1 MRSELS
7 FPKKPYRTHGGVKVS
22 HCKNTADI
30 ESAIM
35 PPPERVE
42 ISMNQNIGADCIPTV
57 KVGDS
62 VCVGQTIGDSDKFL
76 SVPIHASVSGIVEKI
91 IRREDY
97 SGRESDVVVIKSDGL
112 MTPIDGIKPH
122 KADNLKELTDA
133 VRASGLVGL
142 GGAGFPAHVK
152 LNVPEGKTVDT
163 LIINC
168 AECEPYITADHREA
182 IENSWDVF
190 GGIYAFKDIIGIK
203 RVIIGVED
211 NKPDVIDVLKQIADN
226 PKYDPDD
233 LVRVLPLK
241 ASYPY
246 GAEKVLV
253 RACTNR
259 VIPAG
264 GLPVDVGCI
273 VMNITSVSFISRYM
287 KTGMPLVAKRITVD
301 GSAVKEPKNVIA
313 PIGTSIKDIVE
324 FCGGLKSDAKKI
336 ILGGPMMGTTIN
348 DDSEVIK
355 KNTNAVLLFDEREAN
370 LIRETDCIRCGKC
383 ASSCPMKLT
392 PPIIKTYMKQKDINR
407 LEKLGVMTCME
418 CGCCA
423 YSCPAGKHLVQMMR
437 EAKQM
442 IKTKK

>member
-1 MRSELS
+1 MRSELL
-7 FPKKPYRTHGGVKVS
+7 FPKRPYRTHGGVKVT
-22 HCKNTADI
+22 HCKNTAGI
-30 ESAIM
+30 ESVIM

-42 ISMNQNIGADCIPTV
+42 ISMNQNIGDDCIPTV

-62 VCVGQTIGDSDKFL
+62 VYVGQIIGDSDKFL
-76 SVPIHASVSGIVEKI
+76 SVPIHS
-91 IRREDY
+91 
-97 SGRESDVVVIKSDGL
+97 
-112 MTPIDGIKPH
+112 IDGIKPH
-122 KADNLKELTDA
+122 KVDNLKELTEA

-152 LNVPEGKTVDT
+152 LNVPEGKSVDT

-190 GGIYAFKDIIGIK
+190 SGIYAFKDIIGIK

-211 NKPDVIDVLKQIADN
+211 NKPDAIDVLKQIADN

-233 LVRVLPLK
+233 MVRVLPLK

-253 RACTNR
+253 KACTNR
-259 VIPAG
+259 VIPTG

-287 KTGMPLVAKRITVD
+287 KNGMPLVSKRITVD
-301 GSAVKEPKNVIA
+301 GSAVKEPKNVVT

-324 FCGGLKSDAKKI
+324 FCGGLKNDAKKI
-336 ILGGPMMGTTIN
+336 ILGGPMMGTTVSS
-348 DDSEVIK
+348 DSEVIK
-355 KNTNAVLLFDEREAN
+355 KNTNAVLLFDEEESN
-370 LIRETDCIRCGKC
+370 LMRETDCIRCGKC

-392 PPIIKTYMKQKDINR
+392 PPIINTYMKQKDINR

-442 IKTKK
+442 IRANK

>member
-1 MRSELS
+1 MRSELL
-7 FPKKPYRTHGGVKVS
+7 FPKRPYGTHGGVKVT
-22 HCKNTADI
+22 HCKNTAGI
-30 ESAIM
+30 ESVIM

-42 ISMNQNIGADCIPTV
+42 ISMNQNIGDDCIPTV

-62 VCVGQTIGDSDKFL
+62 VYVGQIIGDSDKFL
-76 SVPIHASVSGIVEKI
+76 SVPIHSSVSGVVEKI
-91 IRREDY
+91 NKRKDY
-97 SGRESDVVVIKSDGL
+97 SGRESDVIVIKSDGL

-122 KADNLKELTDA
+122 KVDNLKELTEA

-152 LNVPEGKTVDT
+152 LNVPEGKSVDT

-190 GGIYAFKDIIGIK
+190 SGIYAFKDIIGIK

-211 NKPDVIDVLKQIADN
+211 NKPDAIDVLKQIADN

-233 LVRVLPLK
+233 MVRVLPLK

-253 RACTNR
+253 KACTNR
-259 VIPAG
+259 VIPTG

-287 KTGMPLVAKRITVD
+287 KNGMPLVSKRITVD

-336 ILGGPMMGTTIN
+336 ILGGPMMGTTVSS
-348 DDSEVIK
+348 DSEVIK
-355 KNTNAVLLFDEREAN
+355 KNTNAVLLFDEEESN
-370 LIRETDCIRCGKC
+370 LMRETDCIRCGKC

-392 PPIIKTYMKQKDINR
+392 PPIINTYMKQKDINR

-442 IKTKK
+442 IRANK